1 MSDKPPAPKR
11 GALPTPKD
19 VREKAPRYTP
29 DDAKNRSRERTQPNG
44 DQNDA
49 DDQNTEQK

>member
-1 MSDKPPAPKR
+1 MSEKPPAPKR

-19 VREKAPRYTP
+19 VREKAPRYIP
-29 DDAKNRSRERTQPNG
+29 DDAKSRSRERTQLSG

-49 DDQNTEQK
+49 DDDHTKRK

>member
-11 GALPTPKD
+11 GAFPTPKD
-19 VREKAPRYTP
+19 VREKAPKYVP
-29 DDAKNRSRERTQPNG
+29 DDAKNRPQDRTQLDG

-49 DDQNTEQK
+49 KDENTDQK

>member
-11 GALPTPKD
+11 GAIPTPKE
-19 VREKAPRYTP
+19 VREKAPKYTP
-29 DDAKNRSRERTQPNG
+29 DDAKRSSGDRTQFNG

-49 DDQNTEQK
+49 GNEDTEQK

>member
-11 GALPTPKD
+11 GAFPTPKD
-19 VREKAPRYTP
+19 VREKAPKYTP
-29 DDAKNRSRERTQPNG
+29 DGAKNQPPERTQLDG

-49 DDQNTEQK
+49 KNGNTDQK